1 MTILAILTTAGCPA
15 MAETICGMEVDGQ
28 ENSLVM
34 KYEVYKVGGK
44 RVKAQSCV
52 IRLTSFELFILRQV
66 NRSAA

>member
-52 IRLTSFELFILRQV
+52 IRI
-66 NRSAA
+66 